1 MVRVEEVKMAVLIPD
16 MDLPKNCVSC
26 PFCVIN
32 IGTYCNLLEADI
44 NRNLAKTE
52 RLRSCPLQDVI
63 VIGEEIKWQRRKSD
77 S

>member
-1 MVRVEEVKMAVLIPD
+1 MAVLIPD

-26 PFCVIN
+26 PFCIIK

-52 RLRSCPLQDVI
+52 RLRCCPLQEVI